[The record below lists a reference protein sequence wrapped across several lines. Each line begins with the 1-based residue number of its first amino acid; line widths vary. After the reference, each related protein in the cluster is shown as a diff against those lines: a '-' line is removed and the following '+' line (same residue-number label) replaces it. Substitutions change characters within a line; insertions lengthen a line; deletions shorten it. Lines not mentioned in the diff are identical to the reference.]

1 MKYLRLALG
10 YAFCLA
16 VVAMPWCRA
25 KLNSQIVGEPLANPA
40 SPSPSVSSTVQRSS
54 LSPSPT
60 AAAQIKAG
68 QSPSIDLSRLENN
81 VRPSVIWL
89 TVFDSSG
96 KLLRTETGFFISADG
111 RFVATAQAIEGA
123 INAVAKMA
131 DGGIYNVSGILAA
144 STTLDLAVLQADV
157 KRVPFLALNKNA
169 RLSVG
174 TRVGIVGSGLAGAEG
189 APREVTI
196 STQESYRLEIAAAI
210 SPSSIGSPV
219 IGANGEVFG
228 VVISAGE
235 KSTVRPAD
243 ALDLLLS
250 QIPADTKPRW
260 PQTAEASPTPRPTPK
275 PRIVY
280 EPAPPFP
287 PEGRVRPGEPRS
299 GRFRLSFD
307 TKGNVRNI
315 QIIQSTGDGLF
326 DQAAMSGLRR
336 WKSTPGVEWA
346 ATVPVTFQTR

>member
-1 MKYLRLALG
+1 
-10 YAFCLA
+10 
-16 VVAMPWCRA
+16 
-25 KLNSQIVGEPLANPA
+25 
-40 SPSPSVSSTVQRSS
+40 
-54 LSPSPT
+54 
-60 AAAQIKAG
+60 
-68 QSPSIDLSRLENN
+68 
-81 VRPSVIWL
+81 VIWV
-89 TVFDSSG
+89 TVFDPLG

-111 RFVATAQAIEGA
+111 RFVATAQSIEGA

-131 DGGIYNVSGILAA
+131 NGGIYNVSGVLAA
-144 STTLDLAVLQADV
+144 STTLDLAVIQADV
-157 KRVPFLALNKNA
+157 KHVPFLAINKNA

-174 TRVGIVGSGLAGAEG
+174 AHVGVVGSGLAGADG

-196 STQESYRLEIAAAI
+196 SAQESYRLEIAAAI
-210 SPSSIGSPV
+210 SSSSIGSPV
-219 IGANGEVFG
+219 IGANGEVVG
-228 VVISAGE
+228 IVISAGE
-235 KSTVRPAD
+235 KASVRPSD

-250 QIPADTKPRW
+250 QIPADAKPRW

-280 EPAPPFP
+280 APAPTFP
-287 PEGRVRPGEPRS
+287 QKGRVRPGEPRS

-315 QIIQSTGDGLF
+315 QVIQSTGDDLL
-326 DQAAMSGLRR
+326 DQAAISGLRR